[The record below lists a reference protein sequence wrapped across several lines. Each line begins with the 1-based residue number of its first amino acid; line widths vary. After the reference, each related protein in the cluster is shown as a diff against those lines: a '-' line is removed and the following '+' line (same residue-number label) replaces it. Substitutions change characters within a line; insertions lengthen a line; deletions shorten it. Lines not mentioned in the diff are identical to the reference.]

1 MDDATTE
8 ITIKQH
14 KSNAPW
20 ILGLIAF
27 STSIPNI
34 LCATV
39 CAAVGARVSAVVA
52 AQNATTYAEAESAAN
67 ASNEAMAGALVVFVI
82 ISLDCFILSFLG
94 KSKISGVTGILLVL
108 GAVFILINGFVGLG
122 SMVWGSVTGTLYLI
136 SGIFSI
142 INKKRV
148 A

>member
-82 ISLDCFILSFLG
+82 ISLVCFIYADPIRLHLW
-94 KSKISGVTGILLVL
+94 KKQKHTGRID
-108 GAVFILINGFVGLG
+108 IWN
-122 SMVWGSVTGTLYLI
+122 SSVI
-136 SGIFSI
+136 
-142 INKKRV
+142 
-148 A
+148 